1 MRERVGQLGETV
13 NHMGCTRGAVLR
25 DPSRS
30 TKVKYRDVSK
40 LAQGAKEMPAVKPE
54 DLSSIPWALVVE
66 GEN

>member
-1 MRERVGQLGETV
+1 
-13 NHMGCTRGAVLR
+13 MGCTWGAVLR

-30 TKVKYRDVSK
+30 TKVKYRDVGK
-40 LAQGAKEMPAVKPE
+40 LAQGAKEMPAAKPE